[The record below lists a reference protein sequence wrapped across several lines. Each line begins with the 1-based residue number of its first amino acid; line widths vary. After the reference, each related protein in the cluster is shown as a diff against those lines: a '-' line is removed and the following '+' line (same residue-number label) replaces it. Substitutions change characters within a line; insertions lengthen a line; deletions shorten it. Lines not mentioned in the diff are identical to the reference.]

1 MHIGETDPPQ
11 PDLCIRLSSE
21 QAVRRRELML
31 VHLPFFSLDIDRD
44 ELALVLGLE
53 MGKHIAFIDLIAATG
68 EILWTFDTNREFE
81 TVNGVPANGGAI
93 DGPGAAVAGGML
105 FVNSGYISLI
115 GRPGNVLLAF
125 GLD

>member
-44 ELALVLGLE
+44 ELPFVLRLE
-53 MGKHIAFIDLIAATG
+53 VGGYDAFIDLIATPGDFLAT
-68 EILWTFDTNREFE
+68 
-81 TVNGVPANGGAI
+81 
-93 DGPGAAVAGGML
+93 VAGL
-105 FVNSGYISLI
+105 
-115 GRPGNVLLAF
+115 P
-125 GLD
+125 